1 MLKATNISKVYKTKR
16 GSVTALAP
24 CSLEF
29 GGHGLVLICGE
40 SGGGKTTLL
49 SILAGIDGPSSGEVE
64 CSYGKNYGAFVFQ
77 GGRLSDS
84 LTVEENF
91 ELIARLFPEK
101 CGDFRADA
109 EKFGLVDLLMRK
121 PAELSFGEV
130 QRAAIL
136 RAAMANRPVLFADEP
151 TANLDEENCHK
162 VAELLKDISRQRLVI
177 VSTHKREYFE
187 DIADRIIFLKRGK
200 VVSDTKKSEE
210 EGGAQAASEDEGART
225 ANVSAPVF
233 GFRSA
238 VWLAAKT
245 MRRTAVSAALA
256 FISLLI
262 CVACIASFS
271 NVYLFDRAV
280 STYTAASAEGMPFME
295 FMLDNSSMGGDST
308 ALSDVDGFINRGQYS
323 SVSADM
329 LGKLQGE
336 CDATLFYDG
345 SLSLDYEPA
354 AEGARGGSITVGRLY
369 FSDSCPFDVVYGSA
383 RLNGGMAISL
393 GAAEAALTG
402 FGLTSPEQLIGRTA
416 GGVRIACIYSAE
428 SRSLEGEKL
437 TAMEINAYDRRAVMS
452 RAAFTGSEASEL
464 GESGRFTVVVEEQ
477 NGSIWQRYVYQY
489 SRKDDLFD
497 NTLVLGEAPS
507 AAGEVCISDDYA
519 VSRFG
524 SAEAAV
530 GSRLSVTYFG
540 VDGSRNVREYT
551 VTGITSGGTGGSNIY
566 YTDAEALE
574 IFNSFGDWQMNGN
587 TGVFVQNYTADD
599 VAYLFE
605 NGFVENSYFSEIL
618 TDSIDWLESLRIVLL
633 AAGGLFA
640 CCGIITMA
648 FFAVNTFSK
657 CGREVGVLR
666 SFGLKPSKVAAIFVC
681 QLAALAIAAYV
692 LGVLASLAI
701 IPAWNFIVF
710 STNGACPVYFVAL
723 CLSVALAAAA
733 ALFVLGA
740 AFICVHTLRK
750 STTEFIK
757 KG

>member
-16 GSVTALAP
+16 GNVTALAP

-177 VSTHKREYFE
+177 VSTHEREYFE

-210 EGGAQAASEDEGART
+210 EGAQAASEDEGART

-262 CVACIASFS
+262 CVACIA
-271 NVYLFDRAV
+271 L
-280 STYTAASAEGMPFME
+280 
-295 FMLDNSSMGGDST
+295 
-308 ALSDVDGFINRGQYS
+308 
-323 SVSADM
+323 
-329 LGKLQGE
+329 
-336 CDATLFYDG
+336 
-345 SLSLDYEPA
+345 
-354 AEGARGGSITVGRLY
+354 
-369 FSDSCPFDVVYGSA
+369 
-383 RLNGGMAISL
+383 
-393 GAAEAALTG
+393 
-402 FGLTSPEQLIGRTA
+402 
-416 GGVRIACIYSAE
+416 
-428 SRSLEGEKL
+428 
-437 TAMEINAYDRRAVMS
+437 
-452 RAAFTGSEASEL
+452 
-464 GESGRFTVVVEEQ
+464 
-477 NGSIWQRYVYQY
+477 
-489 SRKDDLFD
+489 
-497 NTLVLGEAPS
+497 
-507 AAGEVCISDDYA
+507 
-519 VSRFG
+519 
-524 SAEAAV
+524 
-530 GSRLSVTYFG
+530 
-540 VDGSRNVREYT
+540 
-551 VTGITSGGTGGSNIY
+551 
-566 YTDAEALE
+566 
-574 IFNSFGDWQMNGN
+574 
-587 TGVFVQNYTADD
+587 
-599 VAYLFE
+599 
-605 NGFVENSYFSEIL
+605 
-618 TDSIDWLESLRIVLL
+618 
-633 AAGGLFA
+633 
-640 CCGIITMA
+640 
-648 FFAVNTFSK
+648 
-657 CGREVGVLR
+657 
-666 SFGLKPSKVAAIFVC
+666 
-681 QLAALAIAAYV
+681 
-692 LGVLASLAI
+692 
-701 IPAWNFIVF
+701 
-710 STNGACPVYFVAL
+710 
-723 CLSVALAAAA
+723 
-733 ALFVLGA
+733 
-740 AFICVHTLRK
+740 
-750 STTEFIK
+750 
-757 KG
+757 